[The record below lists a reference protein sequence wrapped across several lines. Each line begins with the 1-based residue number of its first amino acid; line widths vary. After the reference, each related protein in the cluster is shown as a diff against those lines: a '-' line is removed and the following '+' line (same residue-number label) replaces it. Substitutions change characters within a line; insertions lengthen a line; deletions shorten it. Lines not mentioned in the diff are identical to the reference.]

1 MQGFIGF
8 MGSSTGRVVRA
19 VAGIVLIA
27 LGLAGIGGVGGY
39 IVAAIGLVVLAA
51 GVFDVC
57 LFAPLGGLPF
67 NGTQLRAKLGKK

>member
-8 MGSSTGRVVRA
+8 MGSSTGRVIRA

-27 LGLAGIGGVGGY
+27 LGLAGIVGVSGY

-51 GVFDVC
+51 GVFDFC

>member
-1 MQGFIGF
+1 MQGFLGF

-19 VAGIVLIA
+19 VAGIVLIV
-27 LGLAGIGGVGGY
+27 LGFAVVTGVGGY

-51 GVFDVC
+51 GVFDFC

-67 NGTQLRAKLGKK
+67 NGPQLRAKLGKK